1 MTKRLLLREL
11 GRYPLSTYA
20 DVIYRNALLRPENVI
35 FIYGDRRITFAHF

>member
-11 GRYPLSTYA
+11 NRYPLSTYS

-35 FIYGDRRITFAHF
+35 FIY